1 MKIAIMSMQRVINN
15 RTLLRAYVKKKKRTI
30 ESLGHSVKFVDL
42 E

>member
-15 RTLLRAYVKKKKRTI
+15 RTLLRAYVKKKRTI
-30 ESLGHSVKFVDL
+30 ESLGHSVKFVNL

>member
-1 MKIAIMSMQRVINN
+1 MKIAIMSTQIVINN
-15 RTLLRAYVKKKKRTI
+15 RTLLRTYVLKRTI

>member
-15 RTLLRAYVKKKKRTI
+15 RTLLRAYVLKKRTI